1 MQKMAVVKTGGKQYL
16 VKANDELVV
25 EKLSGN
31 PKDTVELETLALLDE
46 KGVEL
51 GAPSLSK
58 PVKATIIETAKGEKV
73 RIARFKAKARYRRVK
88 GFRPMLT
95 KIKINEI

>member
-51 GAPSLSK
+51 GVPSLSK